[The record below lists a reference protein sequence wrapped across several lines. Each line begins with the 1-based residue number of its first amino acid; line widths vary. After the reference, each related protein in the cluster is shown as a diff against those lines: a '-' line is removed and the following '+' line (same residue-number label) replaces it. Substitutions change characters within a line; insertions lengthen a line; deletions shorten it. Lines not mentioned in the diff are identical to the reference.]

1 MTITA
6 AQGPAADLLAELE
19 GLGVVLWEEDG
30 KLRYRAPR
38 GVLTEERLGRLRECK
53 EDVLAALKTADAL
66 PEVRPG
72 PAARHEPFPLTDV
85 QAAYLLGSRS
95 SFAYGGV
102 GCHGY
107 GEVSYPTLDPGRL
120 RTAVAELVARHDMLR
135 AVVDAEGSQRV
146 LPDPGVP
153 EVEVRD
159 LRGLP
164 AREAAEELARIRS
177 GWEHR
182 EYDPGT
188 WPLFGFGLTLLD
200 ESALLHVS
208 LNFLIADFVSIQV
221 LLAELDQLY
230 TDPAGAPPPPEL
242 TFRDYLEAERR
253 MRTGPA
259 FERARDYWMSR
270 VDDLAPGPA
279 LPVLGSGRATEG
291 GVRFERH
298 AVRIEPG
305 AWAALCDRARRHGVS
320 PSGAVLAAFAE
331 VIGRWSRTARFTLD
345 LTLLNREPLHP
356 DVGRLVGDF
365 TGIELLEVDTAA
377 GGCLAERAKAHQEQL
392 WRDLEHR
399 RYSGIEVMR
408 EIGRRRGPDAALF
421 PVVYTSAIGLGD
433 GEHAGADE
441 GGEFVRGLSQ
451 TPQVWIDCQNV
462 ERRGGLDTNW
472 DVRAG
477 VLPSGMVDDM
487 FAAYA
492 GLLSRMADGDEAW
505 TQPFPVALPGEQRE
519 RRAALNATEA
529 DLPLTTLG
537 AGVLAQARRS
547 PDRPAVITGNTQVT
561 YGELLGRADAVA
573 GALRE
578 GGVRRGD
585 LVGVVLDKG
594 ADQVSAVL
602 GVLLAGAAYVPVE
615 TSQPVARRDG
625 ILRDAGVRAVVTT
638 SSVAEPPA
646 DLVVCVERLG
656 AGPVSVAEVADPPS
670 DLDEVAYVIH
680 TSGSTGKPK
689 GVVVS
694 HRSAANT
701 VADLLARYRIGGD
714 DRVLGLASLGFDL
727 SVFDV
732 FGLLSVGGALVLPD
746 PHRRAD
752 PSHWAEL
759 VCDAGVTV
767 WNSVPAQMQML
778 TDYLSFAS
786 DSFPA
791 RLRLVLLSGD
801 WVPLPLPD
809 RIRDLLPGAH
819 VVALGGATEVSIWS
833 IAHDVVERPVPA
845 DWTSVPYGRPLA
857 NQTVH
862 VVDERML
869 ECPDGV
875 PGEIVFGGVG
885 VAEGYLH
892 DPERT
897 RDRFV
902 TCPHTGQRRYRT
914 GDSGRYLPNGEVE
927 FLGRTDAQVKI
938 RGHRIELAEVEAGI
952 VAAPSVS
959 SVAVVA
965 HGSQPLERSLV
976 AFVVPEGGEGTAAEL
991 DVEAL
996 LDDVATRLP
1005 EHMLPARVEV
1015 LGALPQTANGKVD
1028 RAALERRLAPRRASG
1043 EAPAGAWESAIAACW
1058 ADVLGCAEV
1067 GRDQDFFFLGG
1078 DSLLAARLA
1087 GRLREEL
1094 SDGELEFDE
1103 VLRALLEGATVA
1115 SLAELLRPAPG
1126 TPGDAATTGARRDRA
1141 PERTRPESAA
1151 VSLVDLGSVGDGP
1164 LTVLLPDGTG
1174 THGMFDPLVRALAG
1188 ATSLA
1193 LVTVADVQAFLD
1205 RTAEELP
1212 EWAAERY
1219 AEAIA
1224 ASAPQRVRLV
1234 AYDLAGRAA
1243 VDTARLLLD
1252 GGVEVTDV
1260 VVVGD
1265 DATSWPET
1273 HGDAAYRMLAVSF
1286 GLAHEGTGLDLTAA
1300 GDDDVATVQRLADEA
1315 GWDGDV
1321 ADVADVAGALPL
1333 YRHWLTSVTADR
1345 QDDQPYVG
1353 DLTVVRAGE
1362 TDHDEVRGRWEEI
1375 CLGEV
1380 RVVELP
1386 AAAPADLLRPPAVED
1401 LADLL
1406 LTADSTQE
1414 GAR

>member
-6 AQGPAADLLAELE
+6 GQSPAAELLTELE

-30 KLRYRAPR
+30 RLRYRAPR
-38 GVLTEERLGRLRECK
+38 GVMTEERLGRLRECK
-53 EDVLAALKTADAL
+53 EDVLAALKAADAL
-66 PEVRPG
+66 PEVRSD

-107 GEVSYPTLDPGRL
+107 GEVSYPTLDPERL

-135 AVVDAEGSQRV
+135 AVVDADGSQRV

-153 EVEVRD
+153 EVLVRD

-164 AREAAEELARIRS
+164 AGEAEEELARIRS

-200 ESALLHVS
+200 EAALLHVS

-221 LLAELDQLY
+221 LLAELHQLY

-270 VDDLAPGPA
+270 VDELAPGPA
-279 LPVLGSGRATEG
+279 LPVLDSGRATEG
-291 GVRFERH
+291 DVRFERR
-298 AVRIEPG
+298 AVRVEPD

-377 GGCLAERAKAHQEQL
+377 GGCLADRAKAHQEQL

-433 GEHAGADE
+433 GEHVDADE

-472 DVRAG
+472 DVRVG
-477 VLPSGMVDDM
+477 VLPADMVDDM

-492 GLLSRMADGDEAW
+492 GLLSRMAEGDEAW
-505 TQPFPVALPGEQRE
+505 TQPFPVALPAEQRE
-519 RRAALNATEA
+519 RRAALNDTEA

-537 AGVLAQARRS
+537 AGVLAQARRT

-573 GALRE
+573 GALRA

-602 GVLLAGAAYVPVE
+602 GVLLVGAAYVPVE

-625 ILRDAGVRAVVTT
+625 ILRDARVRAVVTT

-646 DLVVCVERLG
+646 DLAVCVDRLG
-656 AGPVSVAEVADPPS
+656 PGRASVAEVPDPPS
-670 DLDEVAYVIH
+670 DLDDVAYVIH

-701 VADLLARYRIGGD
+701 VADLLARYRIDQD
-714 DRVLGLASLGFDL
+714 DRVLGLAALGFDL

-778 TDYLSFAS
+778 TDYLSFAP

-833 IAHDVVERPVPA
+833 IAHDIVERPVPA
-845 DWTSVPYGRPLA
+845 GWNSVPYGRPLA

-914 GDSGRYLPNGEVE
+914 GDLGRYLPNGEVE

-959 SVAVVA
+959 AVAVVA
-965 HGSQPLERSLV
+965 HGDQPLERSLV
-976 AFVVPEGGEGTAAEL
+976 AFVVPEGGEDTAEL
-991 DVEAL
+991 DVDEL

-1015 LGALPQTANGKVD
+1015 LDALPQTANGKVD
-1028 RAALERRLAPRRASG
+1028 RAALERRLAPRRTSG
-1043 EAPAGAWESAIAACW
+1043 EAPVGAWESAIAACW
-1058 ADVLGCAEV
+1058 ADVLGCDEV

-1115 SLAELLRPAPG
+1115 SLAELLRPASR
-1126 TPGDAATTGARRDRA
+1126 TPDVPATAATPRDRM
-1141 PERTRPESAA
+1141 PERTGTEVAA
-1151 VSLVDLGSVGDGP
+1151 VSLVDLGSVGEEP

-1174 THGMFDPLVRALAG
+1174 THGVFDPLVRALAG

-1193 LVTVADVQAFLD
+1193 LATVVDAQAFLD
-1205 RTAEELP
+1205 HPAEELP

-1224 ASAPQRVRLV
+1224 ANASQRVRLV
-1234 AYDLAGRAA
+1234 AYDLAGRVA

-1265 DATSWPET
+1265 DPPSQAQT
-1273 HGDAAYRMLAVSF
+1273 HGDGAHRVLTWSL
-1286 GLAHEGTGLDLTAA
+1286 GLAGEGRDRAGLDLSAPVS
-1300 GDDDVATVQRLADEA
+1300 DDDVATTQRLAAEA

-1321 ADVADVAGALPL
+1321 AAVLPL
-1333 YRHWLTSVTADR
+1333 YRHWLTAVAAER

-1362 TDHDEVRGRWEEI
+1362 ADHDEVRSRWEEL
-1375 CLGEV
+1375 CLGDV

-1386 AAAPADLLRPPAVED
+1386 AATPAELLRPPVVEE

-1406 LTADSTQE
+1406 LTTD
-1414 GAR
+1414 ARPRDAR